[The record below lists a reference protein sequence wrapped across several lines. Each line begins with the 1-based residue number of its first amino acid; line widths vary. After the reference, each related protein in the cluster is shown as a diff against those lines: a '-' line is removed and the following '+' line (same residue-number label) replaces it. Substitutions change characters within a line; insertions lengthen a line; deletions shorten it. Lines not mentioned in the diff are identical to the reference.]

1 MASGIWPTTGG
12 AVPRTRRHGAP
23 YPSASHPDDE
33 GEGRMDGTL
42 YDWAQDAAARLDV
55 PEDGRWVADKE
66 TVQWVLDFSRDVAQ
80 GVARP
85 GAPVGAFLAG
95 IAVGRRLDDGPQ
107 ALEDVRTAIEP
118 TLNPDRA

>member
-1 MASGIWPTTGG
+1 M
-12 AVPRTRRHGAP
+12 
-23 YPSASHPDDE
+23 E
-33 GEGRMDGTL
+33 GTL

-55 PEDGRWVADKE
+55 PEEGQWVADKE

-95 IAVGRRLDDGPQ
+95 IAVGRRLEQGPQ

>member
-1 MASGIWPTTGG
+1 
-12 AVPRTRRHGAP
+12 
-23 YPSASHPDDE
+23 
-33 GEGRMDGTL
+33 MDGTL

-66 TVQWVLDFSRDVAQ
+66 TVQWVLGFSRDVAQ

-95 IAVGRRLDDGPQ
+95 VAVGRRLNDGPK
-107 ALEDVRTAIEP
+107 ALEDVRAAIEP
-118 TLNPDRA
+118 TLNADRA